1 MALNEAMMQ
10 QEHYMD
16 FLKVS
21 SKSSPASVAGAI
33 AGMVKDGVPVNLQSV
48 GAGAVNQAI
57 KAIAIARGFL
67 IPTGVDIS
75 CAPTFSD
82 IQIGGEMRTAIRIA
96 VYVHRLDS
104 RTAAG
109 ALSPSE
115 AAGEPSRAGEP
126 GQEA

>member
-1 MALNEAMMQ
+1 
-10 QEHYMD
+10 MD

-33 AGMVKDGVPVNLQSV
+33 AGMVKDGVAVNLQCV

-82 IQIGGEMRTAIRIA
+82 ITIGGESRTAIRIA
-96 VYVHRLDS
+96 VYVHKLAPQASQMLGPDEA
-104 RTAAG
+104 RTV
-109 ALSPSE
+109 
-115 AAGEPSRAGEP
+115 
-126 GQEA
+126 

>member
-1 MALNEAMMQ
+1 
-10 QEHYMD
+10 MD

-33 AGMVKDGVPVNLQSV
+33 AGLVKDEVPVNMQCV

-82 IQIGGEMRTAIRIA
+82 VEISGETRTAIRIA
-96 VYVHRLDS
+96 VYVHALHAPAPV
-104 RTAAG
+104 AAEAAPVEPAPIEG
-109 ALSPSE
+109 ALS
-115 AAGEPSRAGEP
+115 
-126 GQEA
+126 

>member
-10 QEHYMD
+10 QEHHMD

-109 ALSPSE
+109 TLNPSG
-115 AAGEPSRAGEP
+115 AVGASRTGEP

>member
-1 MALNEAMMQ
+1 MTPDSNNPHTRNVP
-10 QEHYMD
+10 QEPQMD

-33 AGMVKDGVPVNLQSV
+33 AGMVKDGVPVNMQCV

-57 KAIAIARGFL
+57 KAVAIARGFL

-82 IQIGGEMRTAIRIA
+82 VEIGGESRTAIRIA
-96 VYVHRLDS
+96 VYVHRIN
-104 RTAAG
+104 AQAG
-109 ALSPSE
+109 ALTVDDTLGMVS
-115 AAGEPSRAGEP
+115 
-126 GQEA
+126 